1 MIRTADRAF
10 VMLVGIAL
18 ASSAILV
25 SLFVSLLPHVPRLFA
40 GDGDLFGDAVPALIL
55 CLATIGF
62 ALGLTALARQL
73 WETLQLIRG
82 LLRRRVPAAAAVA
95 RLARELGI
103 GERLDVVAND
113 RPFAFTYWFVRPRV
127 CVSTGL
133 LRRLDRD
140 ELRAVLSHE
149 RYHLER
155 RDPLR
160 IVLARYFAAGLYVVP
175 VVDDLVAHYDMLKEV
190 AADEDAVR
198 AMGSVRPLARAL
210 YRLMPHAD
218 EMDLGLL
225 APVGGLTVTEARID
239 QLVEPRPIA
248 ARLPLGHVA
257 LSATTLLGALALL
270 LAQVPLAAGRLDV
283 ALPWPPAVVISLAAI
298 PGVAHQVRAFIRS

>member
-10 VMLVGIAL
+10 VTLVGIAL

-25 SLFVSLLPHVPRLFA
+25 ALFVSLLAHVPRLVA
-40 GDGDLFGDAVPALIL
+40 GDGDVLGDAVPGLIL
-55 CLATIGF
+55 FLATIGI
-62 ALGLTALARQL
+62 ALGLTSLGRQL
-73 WETLQLIRG
+73 WQTLQLIRG
-82 LLRRRVPAAAAVA
+82 LLRKQVRMPARIAGVA
-95 RLARELGI
+95 GELGI
-103 GERLDVVAND
+103 AERVDVVADD

-133 LRRLDRD
+133 IRRLAED

-149 RYHLER
+149 RYHVER

-175 VVDDLVAHYDMLKEV
+175 VVDDLVAHFTMVKEV

-210 YRLMPHAD
+210 YSLMPHAD
-218 EMDLGLL
+218 DMDMGLL
-225 APVGGLTVTEARID
+225 TPVGGLTVTEARIE
-239 QLVEPRPIA
+239 QLVDPQPIA
-248 ARLPLGHVA
+248 APLPLGHVA
-257 LSATTLLGALALL
+257 LSAMTLAGALALL
-270 LAQVPLAAGRLDV
+270 LAQVPLAAGRFDV
-283 ALPWPPAVVISLAAI
+283 ALPWPPAAVISFAAI
-298 PGVAHQVRAFIRS
+298 PGVAHQLRAVIRS